1 MKANGHDPDKYIVI
15 DDKLSEEII
24 NDYNKLGIRT
34 LNKKYKISRQRLRR
48 FLLSNNIEIS
58 MNKTTEINTKTFD
71 IRIYW

>member
-71 IRIYW
+71 IRIY

>member
-34 LNKKYKISRQRLRR
+34 LNKKYKISRQRLRG

-71 IRIYW
+71 IRIY